1 MPIIHDQEATSGR
14 ELTNPGSSLNCDPR
28 SWDINT
34 SAPLPHGHNSWK
46 IRVLHW
52 LSEFLSK
59 VKLKSPRVIDSGK
72 ATLLCISYLFPYI
85 SLKTKSYLHSNP
97 CISVLL
103 GEHQLNPS
111 SNRGLQLYSLTISVF
126 LKTFWKTT

>member
-59 VKLKSPRVIDSGK
+59 VKLKSPRVIVGWKNHTS
-72 ATLLCISYLFPYI
+72 LYLISI
-85 SLKTKSYLHSNP
+85 SLHFFKNKKLFALKSLYQCPSGRTSTKS
-97 CISVLL
+97 
-103 GEHQLNPS
+103 QL
-111 SNRGLQLYSLTISVF
+111 
-126 LKTFWKTT
+126 